1 MIIAISGLHGT
12 GKSTIA
18 KKLAEEL
25 DLKYYSTGNA
35 FREMAD
41 SMEMTLEEFN
51 QYVESHPTIDK
62 KLDHKVVD
70 LAKEKDDYVIESQ
83 LSGYLLRDIADYMI
97 LLTAPLEIR
106 VKRMAERDEESFEEK
121 LTETKVRENSEYQ
134 RFKDLYNIDVR
145 DDDLKK
151 ETFDLIVDTENLSI
165 QEVLNRIL
173 EHIKNEEV

>member
-18 KKLAEEL
+18 KKLAKEL
-25 DLKYYSTGNA
+25 DLKYYSTGNT

-41 SMEMTLEEFN
+41 SMDMTLEEFN
-51 QYVESHPTIDK
+51 QYVESHPNIDK
-62 KLDHKVVD
+62 KLDRKVVD
-70 LAKEKDDYVIESQ
+70 IAREKDDYVIESQ
-83 LSGYLLRDIADYMI
+83 LSGYLLKDNADYMI

-106 VKRMAERDEESFEEK
+106 IKRMAERDEVSFDEK
-121 LTETKVRENSEYQ
+121 LSETNIRENSEYQ

-151 ETFDLIVDTENLSI
+151 KTFDLIIDTKNLTI

-173 EHIKNEEV
+173 EYIKNKEA

>member
-1 MIIAISGLHGT
+1 LIIAISGLHGT

-18 KKLAEEL
+18 KKLAKEL
-25 DLKYYSTGNA
+25 DLKYYSTGNT

-41 SMEMTLEEFN
+41 SMDMTLEEFN
-51 QYVESHPTIDK
+51 QYVESHPNIDK
-62 KLDHKVVD
+62 KLDRKVVD
-70 LAKEKDDYVIESQ
+70 IAREKDDYVIESQ
-83 LSGYLLRDIADYMI
+83 LSGYLLKDNADYMI

-106 VKRMAERDEESFEEK
+106 IKRMAERDEVSFDEK
-121 LTETKVRENSEYQ
+121 LSETKIRENSEYQ

-151 ETFDLIVDTENLSI
+151 KTFDLIIDTKNLTI

-173 EHIKNEEV
+173 EYIKNKEA

>member
-83 LSGYLLRDIADYMI
+83 LSGYLLRDNANYMI

-106 VKRMAERDEESFEEK
+106 VKRMAERDGESYDDK
-121 LTETKVRENSEYQ
+121 LSETKVRENSEYQ

-145 DDDLKK
+145 DNDLKK

-173 EHIKNEEV
+173 EYIKNEEV